1 MATTQTKYFAVPQG
15 KVYIAERNT
24 SGQTG
29 GFVHVG
35 DCDTSVINVAQQFL
49 DIKESMSGL
58 QSLVAH
64 LLTSTDISTE
74 LGLLSFDGANL
85 ARAFYGTSGAQAAGT
100 VTGEAITAYAGSMA
114 PLKYPGVS
122 AVVVKKGATTLVA
135 GTDYEVD
142 AVNGTLTF
150 LSGSTQVTGTSGV
163 ALTVDYSHGGYTSK
177 VKAFSADTKDY
188 IVRVE
193 AKSKFDNQTT
203 IVTLHRVNLNAAATM
218 SLIGTGVNKLTLSG
232 KVLAAPEIEA
242 GDADFSQ
249 YFTIVQK

>member
-150 LSGSTQVTGTSGV
+150 LSGSTEVTGTSGV
-163 ALTVDYSHGGYTSK
+163 ALTVDYTHGAITSRMK
-177 VKAFSADTKDY
+177 LLTQGLKDY
-188 IVRVE
+188 TLRFE
-193 AKSKFDNQTT
+193 GTSKFDDLAQVGVIHRIALDMAQT
-203 IVTLHRVNLNAAATM
+203 L
-218 SLIGTGVNKLTLSG
+218 SLIGTDVNKLVVKG
-232 KVLAAPEIEA
+232 KLLPAAEQPA
-242 GDADFSQ
+242 GESQ
-249 YFTIVQK
+249 YFTYLQK